1 MEGFD
6 LLQTSYWQPL
16 AHFGFTHSFFNLNMA
31 TIINTWLVLIVLLI
45 LCLVMGFFLKYK
57 NGKIRFIA
65 TSFVASFI
73 DLCEQI
79 VGFFSAA
86 HTGFI
91 ISIFLFILLCNCI
104 SVLPWTEE
112 PTQDLNTT
120 LALGIIVFIYC
131 QAAAI
136 LHNGFWNY
144 IKEYFAPFLIMLPL
158 NIISK
163 LASVVS
169 ISFRLFGNI
178 FGGAT
183 IVAIYMSAIQGSILF
198 ETAGLLGLNWIMV
211 GFFIL
216 FEGFLQAFVFAMLSF
231 SYLSIAIHGESGDEQ

>member
-6 LLQTSYWQPL
+6 LLQTHYWQPL
-16 AHFGFTHSFFNLNMA
+16 AQFGFQHSFFNLNMA
-31 TIINTWLVLIVLLI
+31 TIINTWLVLAIL
-45 LCLVMGFFLKYK
+45 LCLCLIVRFFLRYK

-65 TSFVASFI
+65 TSIVGNFVE
-73 DLCEQI
+73 LCEQI
-79 VGFFSAA
+79 VGFFSPT

-91 ISIFLFILLCNCI
+91 LSVFLFILLCNWVTVI
-104 SVLPWTEE
+104 PWTEE

-120 LALGIIVFIYC
+120 LALGILVFIYC
-131 QAAAI
+131 QTAAI
-136 LHNGFWNY
+136 LHNGFTHY
-144 IKEYFAPFLIMLPL
+144 IKEYFAPFFVMLPL

-163 LASVVS
+163 IASVIS

-183 IVAIYMSAIQGSILF
+183 IVAIYMSAIQGSVIL
-198 ETAGLLGLNWIMV
+198 ETIGLASLNWVMV

-231 SYLSIAIHGESGDEQ
+231 SYLSIAIHGEAGDE